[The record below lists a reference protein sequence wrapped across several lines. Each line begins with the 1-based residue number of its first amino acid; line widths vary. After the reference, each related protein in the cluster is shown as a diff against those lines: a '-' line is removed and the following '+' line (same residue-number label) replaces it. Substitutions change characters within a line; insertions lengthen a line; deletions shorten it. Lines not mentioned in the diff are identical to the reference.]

1 MEERIDGQQN
11 GKKSIKLHMYI
22 VMFVMIVI
30 LAFGFLF
37 FMNRDT
43 VFNKTVEISY
53 INLENYKDIYPYG
66 TEKVFKYIKK
76 INNNIDNYDKV
87 LDYKQK
93 VLYWLSEIYL
103 RTDTNLQPKLQTKI
117 NNFETIIDEK
127 IKSTYKKEKEKLLQQ
142 QEISFE
148 VDYDDILEISEQAKQ
163 KRSNDDKKV
172 DFILNLYEN
181 QENIFDPK

>member
-1 MEERIDGQQN
+1 
-11 GKKSIKLHMYI
+11 MYI

-76 INNNIDNYDKV
+76 INNNIDNFDKV

-93 VLYWLSEIYL
+93 YFIGY
-103 RTDTNLQPKLQTKI
+103 
-117 NNFETIIDEK
+117 
-127 IKSTYKKEKEKLLQQ
+127 
-142 QEISFE
+142 
-148 VDYDDILEISEQAKQ
+148 Q
-163 KRSNDDKKV
+163 KY
-172 DFILNLYEN
+172 I
-181 QENIFDPK
+181 